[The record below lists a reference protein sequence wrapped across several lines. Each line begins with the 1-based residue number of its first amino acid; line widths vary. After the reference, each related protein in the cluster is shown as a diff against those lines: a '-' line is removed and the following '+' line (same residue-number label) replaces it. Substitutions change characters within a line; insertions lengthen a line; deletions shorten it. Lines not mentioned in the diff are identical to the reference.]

1 MANVKIS
8 ALTELT
14 APANADKFPVI
25 DDSEAA
31 DADKNKWIAHQ
42 NLAVWTAY
50 TATVTAST
58 GTFTTVAGAGRYTRI
73 GRIVQYQVEV
83 VITNKGTAAD
93 ALYVTLPVTAGA
105 SGKHAVGTVIT
116 STNIQGHAQ
125 IAASGN
131 TLMVWKYDGTTLID
145 NLTIY
150 IDIQYEV

>member
-14 APANADKFPVI
+14 APAAGDYVPIVDI
-25 DDSEAA
+25 SEAA
-31 DADKNKWIAHQ
+31 DADKTKRITFA
-42 NLAVWTAY
+42 NLAAWAAY
-50 TATVTAST
+50 TATATAST
-58 GTFTTVAGAGRYTRI
+58 GTFTTVAAAGRHARI
-73 GRIVQYQVEV
+73 GSIVHYQVEV

-93 ALYVTLPVTAGA
+93 ALYVTIPVAAGA
-105 SGKHAVGTVIT
+105 SGKHAVGTAIT
-116 STNIQGHAQ
+116 STNLQGHAQ

-131 TLMVWKYDGTTLID
+131 SLMVWKYDGTTLID